1 MPTIIHTTG
10 TSSMNLIPNK
20 KKTNN
25 NKRSNN
31 KTTKTTK
38 KTKKTKKKTEFKPK
52 SITVIK

>member
-10 TSSMNLIPNK
+10 GSNMNLNPNK

-25 NKRSNN
+25 KK
-31 KTTKTTK
+31 KTTKT
-38 KTKKTKKKTEFKPK
+38 TKKTKKKTEFKPK